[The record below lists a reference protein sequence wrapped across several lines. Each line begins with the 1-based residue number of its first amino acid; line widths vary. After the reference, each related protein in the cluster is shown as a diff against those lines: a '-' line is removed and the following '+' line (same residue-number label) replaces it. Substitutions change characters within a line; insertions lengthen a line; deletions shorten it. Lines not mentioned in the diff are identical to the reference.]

1 MPTICMV
8 VPGSALG
15 YNRSAHEIQN
25 LPPLGPPGSGKG
37 TQGKTLGIFPRFFHC
52 ACGDVFRSI
61 DTRTTVGRAF
71 LDYSSKGQLVPD
83 EITVQLWKARI
94 DAAVDGHQF
103 KPDIDALVLDGIPR
117 NVGQAKIMD
126 QLIDVQKVFH
136 LSCPNREALYSRLKK
151 RALKDNRLDDANDEV
166 IKRRLATYEEESKP
180 ILGYYG
186 AERITCI
193 DATQPPA
200 KVLLHVLES
209 LNGSTGSMSQPQF
222 ENFTASS
229 LYCEKCK
236 AAMPVRERLLLILP
250 DKEVYDYLCTGCA
263 SSVGSRE
270 VTAGEKL
277 MAQSMAARR
286 PRRAASPQRI
296 QL

>member
-1 MPTICMV
+1 MKYKTY
-8 VPGSALG
+8 L
-15 YNRSAHEIQN
+15 
-25 LPPLGPPGSGKG
+25 LFGPPGSGKG
-37 TQGKTLGIFPRFFHC
+37 TQGKTLGTIPRFFHC

-71 LDYSSKGQLVPD
+71 LEYSSKGMLVPD

-136 LSCPNREALYSRLKK
+136 LSCPNRDELYSRLKK
-151 RALKDNRLDDANDEV
+151 RALKDNRLDDANEEV

-180 ILGYYG
+180 VLGYYG

-209 LNGSTGSMSQPQF
+209 LNGV
-222 ENFTASS
+222 N
-229 LYCEKCK
+229 
-236 AAMPVRERLLLILP
+236 
-250 DKEVYDYLCTGCA
+250 
-263 SSVGSRE
+263 
-270 VTAGEKL
+270 GEHES
-277 MAQSMAARR
+277 ATV
-286 PRRAASPQRI
+286 
-296 QL
+296 